1 MKQIQGATMYDIF
14 EVAEKLNIPPTTV
27 QRMVRAGK
35 IKAAKIGYTTYISE
49 GSLNEYLG
57 I

>member
-14 EVAEKLNIPPTTV
+14 EVAEKLNIHPTTV

-35 IKAAKIGYTTYISE
+35 IKAAKIGYATYISE